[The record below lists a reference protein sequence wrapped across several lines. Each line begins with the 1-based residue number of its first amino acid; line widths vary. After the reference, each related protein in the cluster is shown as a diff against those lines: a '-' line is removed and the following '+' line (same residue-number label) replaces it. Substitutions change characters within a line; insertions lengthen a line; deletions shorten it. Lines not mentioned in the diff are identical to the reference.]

1 MLISNIDWDVTMDE
15 VLDYFFHF
23 SLEKKSEILNIPI
36 EKLKEIDDDLIIDI
50 AEEKFHHNPG
60 LIDEIF
66 ELPKKLEIDN
76 IMEEDLIADYLSNE
90 YGFCINSF
98 CIS

>member
-23 SLEKKSEILNIPI
+23 SLERKSEILNIPI
-36 EKLKEIDDDLIIDI
+36 EKLKEMDDDLIIDI
-50 AEEKFHHNPG
+50 AEETFRHNPG

-66 ELPKKLEIDN
+66 ELPKELEIN
-76 IMEEDLIADYLSNE
+76 NMEEDEIAEYLSNE

-98 CIS
+98 CIN